1 MNIFFLVVNGDNDGK
16 QKVVHILQSQAQNC
30 AWLRGQESNHG
41 LGDYAPVLITERVG
55 LCLHPAKREPACSL
69 YGDLRI
75 GGLPTA
81 LPSESEGFT
90 VIARYLDKL
99 LYQGPIFEPPV
110 QPYTTPYL

>member
-69 YGDLRI
+69 YGVHDVNRDF
-75 GGLPTA
+75 PR
-81 LPSESEGFT
+81 
-90 VIARYLDKL
+90 RYP
-99 LYQGPIFEPPV
+99 PIRRGSP
-110 QPYTTPYL
+110 L